1 MKKILASVLA
11 IVLAGSMAVSS
22 FAAVIYNNV
31 PEGEV
36 ISPKATLVFDD
47 VQGTEYD
54 VVITPDEEDLEDNTV
69 APKEEEITVAAGDTI
84 TVTGLPADEPTKL
97 VFATEEGKG
106 TVLVDKTTG
115 KPVPSYVEDGKLVA
129 VVTGDSQ
136 LEVVD
141 NATDFSD
148 LPGEE
153 WADDAITAVTAL
165 GLMVG
170 YEDGLFHPE
179 RTLTAAQVFT
189 SLSRLAGAD
198 LVTTGENWD
207 AAPMAWAAALGLT
220 DGLEADTTV
229 TRQQL
234 IDILAKFAGVEGNA
248 NEWVVEA
255 GLFVGDGTGN
265 LMADD
270 NLTRAQFAAVLYRY
284 IKNIV
289 IG

>member
-11 IVLAGSMAVSS
+11 IVLLGSMAVSS

-31 PEGEV
+31 PKGDV
-36 ISPKATLVFDD
+36 ISPKGTIAFEDA
-47 VQGTEYD
+47 QGTEYD

-84 TVTGLPADEPTKL
+84 TVTGLPSDEPTKL
-97 VFATEEGKG
+97 VFATEEGNG
-106 TVLVDKTTG
+106 TVLVDTTTG
-115 KPVPSYVEDGKLVA
+115 KPVPSYVADGKLVG

-136 LEVVD
+136 LKVVD
-141 NATDFSD
+141 NATDFTD
-148 LPGEE
+148 LTGEE

-189 SLSRLAGAD
+189 TLSRLAGSD
-198 LVTTGENWD
+198 LVTTGDNWD
-207 AAPMAWAAALGLT
+207 AAPMAWAEALGLT
-220 DGLEADTTV
+220 DGLNADTTV

-234 IDILAKFAGVEGNA
+234 IDILAKFAGVTGDA
-248 NEWVVEA
+248 TEWVVA
-255 GLFVGDGTGN
+255 NGLFVGDGTGN
-265 LMADD
+265 LMAED
-270 NLTRAQFAAVLYRY
+270 NLTRAQFSAVITRY
-284 IKNIV
+284 IDI
-289 IG
+289 IIFG